1 MGAVND
7 LYGFWK
13 QVKSTDDS
21 KVGDTKLFWLA
32 PELILEEDG
41 FNLRDYERPDTVAHI
56 ERLAQAWAA
65 GAQMPPLEVKV
76 KDGVCYVRDGHCRL
90 RAAKLAISRG
100 ASIRRV
106 SVIELKGSDE
116 EANIRL
122 LTSNNS
128 LKLTPIQR
136 ATGYQ
141 RLRNMGWEFAEIAKE
156 MKTSDTH
163 VREMIRLLSMPLKV
177 QKWIEDGVIS
187 GIFALK
193 MYRKHGADEMVRIL
207 EEAAQRRKVEEGD
220 DQDDGSGNGNT
231 GTDDASQAGAE
242 KPKTPR
248 ISSKH
253 LVKRSRPLPKT
264 FLKDVVPSMTKMRA
278 HLESSAKPDSSGN
291 VAVTMPIDVYESF
304 MKLASMVDD
313 NAGDEQEPAKND
325 KQIEIPA

>member
-1 MGAVND
+1 MAAVND

-13 QVKSTDDS
+13 QVKSEDDS
-21 KVGDTKLFWLA
+21 KVGDTKLIWLA
-32 PELILEEDG
+32 PDLIIEEEG
-41 FNLRDYERPDTVAHI
+41 FNLRDYDRPDTVQHI
-56 ERLAQAWAA
+56 ERLAQAWAS

-76 KDGVCYVRDGHCRL
+76 KDGTCYVRDGHCRL

-141 RLRNMGWEFAEIAKE
+141 RLRNMGWEFVEIAKE

-163 VREMIRLLSMPLKV
+163 VREMIRLLSMPQKV

-187 GIFALK
+187 SIFALK
-193 MYRKHGADEMVRIL
+193 MFRKHGAEEMVRIL
-207 EEAAQRRKVEEGD
+207 EEAAERRKAEEGD
-220 DQDDGSGNGNT
+220 EQDAGDTSGNSGADAD
-231 GTDDASQAGAE
+231 GQAPTDKV
-242 KPKTPR
+242 KPPR

-253 LVKRSRPLPKT
+253 LSKRSRPLPKT
-264 FLKDVVPSMTKMRA
+264 FLKDVVPSMAKMRV
-278 HLESSAKPDSSGN
+278 HLESSAKPDTSGN
-291 VAVTMPIDVYESF
+291 VAFTMPIDVYESF
-304 MKLASMVDD
+304 MKLAGMIAEDP
-313 NAGDEQEPAKND
+313 DEQQKSPENE